1 MTPASP
7 FEVVLSSLVEALRLE
22 KARLLAGD
30 YSDLPKISERK
41 AHYMAL
47 LDRHLCDPTQAPKI
61 KPYIEEIEYVKVLA
75 GENTKLLAAAKA
87 GAHAAQK
94 RIAMIKSRENMVGT
108 YTEDGYKLRT
118 HNSDVTREA
127 VV

>member
-22 KARLLAGD
+22 KARLLEGA
-30 YSDLPKISERK
+30 YADLPKISERK

-47 LDRHLCDPTQAPKI
+47 LDQYLSDRAQASKI
-61 KPYIEEIEYVKVLA
+61 KPYIDEIEYIKLLA
-75 GENTKLLAAAKA
+75 GENAKLLAAAKA
-87 GAHAAQK
+87 GANAAQK

-118 HNSDVTREA
+118 HDSDVTREA